1 MFTCRYAF
9 NAIQLLKKRLT
20 MSDVH
25 NKLKCYVS
33 EDSLFDFSGGDITRM
48 RVEIHDILGSI
59 TEQYRLHRDTSAE
72 TPAVTD
78 VHDVVM
84 NLFDDSESDGEANDD
99 DDDVA
104 FTNDN
109 HSSDCSGSVWS
120 CDSNSNGDE
129 LMHDD
134 DEDEPLIY
142 ESNGESFFNSAIL
155 LSCIYFPSLV

>member
-20 MSDVH
+20 MNDVH
-25 NKLKCYVS
+25 NKLKCHVS
-33 EDSLFDFSGGDITRM
+33 EDSLFDISGGDITRM
-48 RVEIHDILGSI
+48 RVEIHNILGSI
-59 TEQYRLHRDTSAE
+59 TEEYRSHRDTSAE
-72 TPAVTD
+72 APAVTD
-78 VHDVVM
+78 VHDVAT
-84 NLFDDSESDGEANDD
+84 NLFNDSESDGEADND

-120 CDSNSNGDE
+120 CGSDGDE
-129 LMHDD
+129 LMH

-142 ESNGESFFNSAIL
+142 ESNGEFILSFCLL
-155 LSCIYFPSLV
+155 LSWIYFSSLV